1 MFDIGFAE
9 LLVISVLSLVILGP
23 ERLPH
28 AIRTTMQWVGYLRRS
43 ANNIKES
50 VNKELKVDEIK
61 QELQLEELNQQV
73 QSLKQDVSAPAD
85 KPSTPTDTNKKA
97 A

>member
-9 LLVISVLSLVILGP
+9 LLVISVLALVILGP

-28 AIRTTMQWVGYLRRS
+28 AIKTTMQWINYLRRS
-43 ANNIKES
+43 ASNIKETM
-50 VNKELKVDEIK
+50 NKELKVDEIK
-61 QELQLEELNQQV
+61 QDLQPEELNQQAR
-73 QSLKQDVSAPAD
+73 SLKQDVTVSAD
-85 KPSTPTDTNKKA
+85 KTSKPSDTRSKA

>member
-9 LLVISVLSLVILGP
+9 LLVISVLGLVILGP

-28 AIRTTMQWVGYLRRS
+28 AIKTGLQWINYLRSS
-43 ANNIKES
+43 ASNIKET
-50 VNKELKVDEIK
+50 VNRELKVDEIK
-61 QELQLEELNQQV
+61 QDLQLDELNQQV
-73 QSLKQDVSAPAD
+73 RSLKQEATVATEPTS
-85 KPSTPTDTNKKA
+85 KPSDSNIKA